1 MKIHFDILKELSRH
15 VFLTL
20 GVSAADS
27 ETVAD
32 VVATADLYGFK
43 THGVSRLRYYISR
56 IKDGVQ
62 HTSTP
67 FRVLSSKSTTAVVDG
82 GNGMGQ
88 VVGYRSMLMAIEKA
102 LTYGLGCVSVKN
114 SSHFGICSYYSLM
127 AAKAHMIG
135 IVFTNTRPA
144 VAAFGGSRAVLGT
157 NPYSIAIPSST
168 YPFVIDCSTSIIQRG
183 DVEVWSREKHTVP
196 EGVSSPFVSDAST
209 LLEMLGRGEAAL
221 TTFGKHKGYGLSV
234 AIEILCSALTNGDAM
249 SEIRG
254 HYEGYNNKPYNLGHL
269 FLVIDPSH
277 FIDIETFKRKVS
289 SIRTE
294 LQESGDSVLVAGDLE
309 FQNIGE
315 RMANI
320 EISEPV
326 YQEIVDIASEFDFCL
341 EREL

>member
-1 MKIHFDILKELSRH
+1 MKIHFDVLKDLSRH
-15 VFLTL
+15 VFLNL
-20 GVSAADS
+20 GVPSS
-27 ETVAD
+27 ESEIVAD
-32 VVATADLYGFK
+32 VIATADLYGLK
-43 THGVSRLRYYISR
+43 THGVSRLRYYINR
-56 IKDGVQ
+56 IKDRLQ

-67 FRVLSSKSTTAVVDG
+67 FDIVSSKSTTAVVDG

-88 VVGYRSMLMAIEKA
+88 VIAYRSMLMAIEKA
-102 LTYGLGCVSVKN
+102 LTYGLGCVAVKN

-127 AAKAHMIG
+127 AAKSNMIG

-144 VAAFGGSRAVLGT
+144 VAPFGGSQPMLGT
-157 NPYSIAIPSST
+157 NPYSIAMPSME
-168 YPFVIDCSTSIIQRG
+168 YPFVIDCATSVAQRG
-183 DVEVWSREKHTVP
+183 DVEVWEREGSPVP
-196 EGVSSPFVSDAST
+196 EGASVPVVSNASK
-209 LLEMLGRGEAAL
+209 LLGMLERGEAAL

-234 AIEILCSALTNGDAM
+234 AIEMLCSALVNGDAM
-249 SEIRG
+249 NEIRG
-254 HYEGYNNKPYNLGHL
+254 HYEGLQSRPYNLGHL
-269 FLVIDPSH
+269 FLAIDPSH

-289 SIRTE
+289 SIRTG

-326 YQEIVDIASEFDFCL
+326 YQEVVDIASEFDFCL

>member
-1 MKIHFDILKELSRH
+1 MKIHFDTLKELSQH
-15 VFLTL
+15 VFLGL
-20 GVSAADS
+20 GVPPVDS
-27 ETVAD
+27 KTVAD
-32 VVATADLYGFK
+32 VIATADLYGFK
-43 THGVSRLRYYISR
+43 THGVSRLRYYINR
-56 IKDGVQ
+56 IKDRVQ

-67 FRVLSSKSTTAVVDG
+67 FRVISSKSTTAVVDG
-82 GNGMGQ
+82 CNGMGQ
-88 VVGYRSMLMAIEKA
+88 VIAYNSMLMAIEKA
-102 LTYGLGCVSVKN
+102 LTFGLGCVAANN

-127 AAKAHMIG
+127 AAKANMIG
-135 IVFTNTRPA
+135 VVFTNTRPA
-144 VAAFGGSRAVLGT
+144 VAPFGGSHPLLGT
-157 NPYSIAIPSST
+157 NPYSIAIPSES

-183 DVEVWSREKHTVP
+183 DVEVLSRQEEPVP
-196 EGVSSPFVSDAST
+196 EGASVPFVSNASK
-209 LLEMLGRGEAAL
+209 LLGMLERGEAAL

-234 AIEILCSALTNGDAM
+234 AIEMLCSALVNGDAM
-249 SEIRG
+249 GEIRG
-254 HYEGYNNKPYNLGHL
+254 HYEGLQNKPYNLGHL

-277 FIDIETFKRKVS
+277 FIDIKTFKRKVS